1 MSQKR
6 GGLVSLG
13 VLFNDSEDMWQNKWV
28 QIAEIR
34 QYKDY
39 HWKQNRDHEGA
50 YMLRNIEQIL
60 FIFSWTQS
68 FSFMMAL

>member
-39 HWKQNRDHEGA
+39 SDILENSIQATLLGA
-50 YMLRNIEQIL
+50 LLAGWVEV
-60 FIFSWTQS
+60 
-68 FSFMMAL
+68 

>member
-13 VLFNDSEDMWQNKWV
+13 VLFSDSEDMWQNKWV

-39 HWKQNRDHEGA
+39 H
-50 YMLRNIEQIL
+50 
-60 FIFSWTQS
+60 
-68 FSFMMAL
+68 